1 MLSDLLQNPEVQR
14 LLLLTEDGLLF
25 AIWETIYVTVLSTL
39 FAYIIGLPWA
49 FLSWWE
55 RKTAFSPFPNL

>member
-39 FAYIIGLPWA
+39 TSLDFCASFRSRVLILPIIKVSTLV
-49 FLSWWE
+49 L
-55 RKTAFSPFPNL
+55 